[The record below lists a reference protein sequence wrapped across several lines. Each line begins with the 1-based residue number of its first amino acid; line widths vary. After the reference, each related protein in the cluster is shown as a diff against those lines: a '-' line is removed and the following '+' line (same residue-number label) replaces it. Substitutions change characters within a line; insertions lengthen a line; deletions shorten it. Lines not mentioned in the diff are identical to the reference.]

1 MTNYTGKLRLA
12 VAQALGAGIALAVAA
27 GPAAA
32 QQQAAAVRGERIE
45 VTGSNTKRIE
55 GETALP
61 VTVISRKEFEAMG
74 AQSTEDV
81 VRLISAN
88 TAMYSNTTQG
98 VGYAVSNANLRGIGA
113 SSTLVLLN
121 GRRLANQ
128 PFGSIGGFNAAAQA
142 VDLNTIPFSA
152 IERVEVLRDGASAV
166 YGSDAVGGVIN
177 FITRVDYHGA
187 EATVYY
193 GAPEKHYSGRNGSES
208 SAIASLG
215 FGDLATDG
223 WNALISGRWQYFQ
236 RLKAIDQKLYA
247 RANDI
252 EGATFP
258 TSFRGFPG
266 RIMDFGFSPGAYVGT
281 LLTDPNFSPCD
292 PDRTTL
298 QVSGTT
304 PSGDPRI
311 RCRGIYASYLDNLPD
326 NHRGDI
332 FGRFVMNVGGGNQFF
347 GEASYAQNHNIGR
360 VAPVPIDQTAA
371 HIRPD
376 GTQANILLPLTSR
389 YAPVALIN
397 RLGYSTADVGTPG
410 FLEIAYRSAP
420 AGNRINDITS
430 DQSRLSAGF
439 KGGIAGWDYDT
450 ALTYASATSKLKFTG
465 YIQETRFVQALATG
479 NLNPFGPNDAVGQA
493 LLDGAKMEGDMRKST
508 STTTQLDGK
517 ISKDFWKM
525 GGGMAAVAFGA
536 DLRREQI
543 DDKPL
548 NSDYETGQNIGGEG
562 TVPHTNA
569 SRNVSALFTE
579 LSMPFM
585 KDLEVTLAGRWDH
598 YSDVGSKGTPQIRA
612 RYQPV
617 KEWLLRASAGK
628 GFRAPSLWD
637 LHSPPAFGN
646 SANALN
652 DPGCPPNLIA
662 DEDARCVGTQL
673 NVRNIASPNLKPE
686 TSTQWSA
693 GFLWEPIRPLSL
705 AIDYWNIEKKDAIG
719 SITADTILA
728 NPDDLTLYNRFQSRF
743 VRAANG
749 VTLYVDQPLENLGEL
764 KTSGFDVDARA
775 SLDAPYGTKMVL
787 SFTGTY
793 IDTYEL
799 QPGRDLPFI
808 SYLGNSF
815 NGGNAYPRCTH
826 VASIDMSNGPWGGTL
841 EQTYVNGWTE
851 AFQNG
856 GTHTIPST
864 SRINAQVRYMGIKK
878 LALKLGVRNLMDR
891 LPPYTD
897 VSSYGSHAA
906 GWANSFAD
914 PRGRFWWG
922 SVTYTFK

>member
-1 MTNYTGKLRLA
+1 MTNNTGKLRLVLA
-12 VAQALGAGIALAVAA
+12 STLGAGIVIATAS
-27 GPAAA
+27 GPSAA
-32 QQQAAAVRGERIE
+32 QQAPARGERIE
-45 VTGSNTKRIE
+45 VTGSNIKRIE

-61 VTVISRKEFEAMG
+61 VTVISRKEFENMG

-81 VRLISAN
+81 VRMISAN

-98 VGYAVSNANLRGIGA
+98 VGYAVSNANLRGLGA

-166 YGSDAVGGVIN
+166 YGTDAVGGVIN
-177 FITRVDYHGA
+177 FITRVDYRGA

-193 GAPEKHYSGRNGSES
+193 GAPEESYSGSGGQEQTAN
-208 SAIASLG
+208 ASFG
-215 FGDLATDG
+215 FGDLAREG
-223 WNALISGRWQYFQ
+223 WNVLVTGRWQYFH

-252 EGATFP
+252 EGATYP

-266 RIMDFGFSPGAYVGT
+266 RIMDFGFSPGAYAGT
-281 LLTDPNFSPCD
+281 LLNDPNFSPCD

-298 QVSGTT
+298 QVAGTT

-326 NHRGDI
+326 NHRGDL
-332 FGRFVMNVGGGNQFF
+332 FGRFLMNIDANTQFF
-347 GEASYAQNHNIGR
+347 AEASYAQNHNIGR

-389 YAPVALIN
+389 YAPIALLN
-397 RLGYSTADVGTPG
+397 RLGYNPADVGTPG
-410 FLEIAYRSAP
+410 FLEIAYRSEP

-430 DQSRLSAGF
+430 DQTRLAAGF
-439 KGGIAGWDYDT
+439 KGSVLGWDYDT

-479 NLNPFGPNDAVGQA
+479 NLNPFGPNDAAGQA
-493 LLDGAKMEGDMRKST
+493 LLDAAKMEGDMRKST
-508 STTTQLDGK
+508 SKTTQLDGK
-517 ISKDFWKM
+517 MSKDLWKL
-525 GGGMAAVAFGA
+525 GGGMAAVALGA

-548 NSDYETGQNIGGEG
+548 NLDYETGQNIGGEG
-562 TVPHTNA
+562 TVPHTSA
-569 SRNVSALFTE
+569 SRNVGAVFTE
-579 LSMPFM
+579 VSMPFM
-585 KDLEVTLAGRWDH
+585 KDLEVTVAARWDH
-598 YSDVGSKGTPQIRA
+598 YNDVGSKGTPQIRG
-612 RYQPV
+612 RYQPA
-617 KEWLLRASAGK
+617 KQLLLRASAGK

-637 LHSPPAFGN
+637 LNSPPSFGN
-646 SANALN
+646 SANALR
-652 DPGCPPNLIA
+652 DPGCPANLLA
-662 DEDARCVGTQL
+662 DEDPRCVDTQL
-673 NVRNIASPNLKPE
+673 NIRNIASSNLKPE

-693 GFLWEPIRPLSL
+693 GFLWEPIPTMSFGV
-705 AIDYWNIEKKDAIG
+705 DYWSINKKDTIG

-728 NPDDLTLYNRFQSRF
+728 NPNDLTLYNRFRSRF
-743 VRAANG
+743 VRSANG

-764 KTSGFDVDARA
+764 ETSGFDFDARA
-775 SLDAPYGTKMVL
+775 RFDAWYSTRMVL

-793 IDTYEL
+793 VDTYKL

-815 NGGNAYPRCTH
+815 NGGNAYPRWTH
-826 VASIDMSNGPWGGTL
+826 VASVDLARGPWQGTL
-841 EQTYVNGWTE
+841 EQTYTNGWIE
-851 AFQNG
+851 AFQAG
-856 GTHTIPST
+856 GTHRIPSI
-864 SRINAQVRYMGIKK
+864 SRVNAQVRYLGFRK
-878 LALKLGVRNLMDR
+878 LTLKLGVRNLMDR

-897 VSSYGSHAA
+897 VSSYGSHAV
-906 GWANSFAD
+906 GWANSVAD